1 MRRDVFS
8 RAVELGRALRRY
20 NGGRM
25 RRDFTYVD
33 DIVAGIEGA
42 MGFCHRAPSVFNLGN
57 NEPVGVLDF
66 IRVIERVLKK
76 RAVLTYKNSTSEID
90 ATYAD
95 ISKAKRLLQFSPR
108 TSIDRGWSACCRV
121 VPQRAARGSGM
132 NVSPSLRTVDA
143 LTASVLFSLIAG

>member
-1 MRRDVFS
+1 
-8 RAVELGRALRRY
+8 
-20 NGGRM
+20 M

-42 MGFCHRAPSVFNLGN
+42 MGFCHRALSVFNLGN

-108 TSIDRGWSACCRV
+108 TSIDRGMERFAEWYLNE
-121 VPQRAARGSGM
+121 PRAGRG
-132 NVSPSLRTVDA
+132 
-143 LTASVLFSLIAG
+143 